1 MLTLVLCHCSCG
13 RWELLDDPRQN
24 SLCSCCDSTCKSRPR
39 RGVHLGISSLQC
51 RHQYFLFLSLFLFIF
66 LHFVLTM
73 SLKMSFSP
81 TFFLRIPGI
90 QPQICFGTTDHC
102 GSVWFDGFNVLQ
114 FDSMKSLLWSETLC
128 FQHCT
133 RDLMFFFFFLSRQ
146 EILVWPDGHYDLHN
160 KMPRSRL
167 LWPPHQQDVEMSAL
181 CDFSWCFKMNCI
193 Q

>member
-51 RHQYFLFLSLFLFIF
+51 RHQYFLFLSLFLFLF

-133 RDLMFFFFFLSRQ
+133 RDLMFFFVSPGNPSLT
-146 EILVWPDGHYDLHN
+146 WWT
-160 KMPRSRL
+160 
-167 LWPPHQQDVEMSAL
+167 LWSAQQDAQEQIAVASTPTGCWDVSFVWFLLML
-181 CDFSWCFKMNCI
+181 
-193 Q
+193 